1 MAKAKAFITRH
12 PAWTTIFIVLF
23 AGLFMGAKWLEPQ
36 PDVMDGAQFSTVQRG
51 NLRVTVAEGGAL
63 DSTSKLNLKCE
74 LDNGGTIVSLVAEG
88 TYVDGPSQYQVSE
101 EDTLQSIT
109 EKHMHLANVP
119 TADKPAGKAEQRAFE
134 EALRT
139 ANPDLDWENLELGQT
154 VQIPGALLVKFED
167 ADLRE
172 KILHQ
177 EKSVADAE
185 RDLGNAKKDLALRRI
200 ETASANR
207 QAALDVEFAQQDLD
221 RYIEGDTPLQLL
233 KMEGD
238 IALAEEEI
246 KRAEEKLASTRK
258 LREKGYATSLEVQ
271 SNELTIKKQQN
282 SITQTKKQQEL
293 FLKFEQPQQKKRY
306 EAKLDQATVE
316 EQRTIQKSNTLVE
329 SAEGTVLRRSEG
341 LKAQQERLVLYKEQ
355 LIKSEMRAP
364 QDGLVIYA
372 RSSSRYN
379 DTYIKEGALIRKG
392 YSVIDLPDIS
402 ELMAVVQVHESFVRH
417 IKTGQKAVVRID
429 SLPDREFQGVVR
441 HVAPT
446 PDARRKYYENISV
459 YDTHVWIQDENSQLP
474 EDLKPGV
481 SAKAEIVVA
490 ELNDVMMVP
499 VQSVTTY
506 KGQKVVQV
514 KRGEN
519 LVVVPVKT
527 GQFNNRFI
535 EIKDGLKEGDQVSL
549 APNIDENS
557 ETQGDRSPST
567 AITSAGS

>member
-88 TYVDGPSQYQVSE
+88 TYVDGPSQYQVRE
-101 EDTLQSIT
+101 KDTLQSIT

-119 TADKPAGKAEQRAFE
+119 TADKPAGKVEQRAFE

-139 ANPDLDWENLELGQT
+139 VNPNLDWENLELGQT

-172 KILHQ
+172 KILFQ

-392 YSVIDLPDIS
+392 YNVIDLPDIS

-519 LVVVPVKT
+519 VVVVPVKT

>member
-172 KILHQ
+172 KILFQ

-459 YDTHVWIQDENSQLP
+459 YDTHVWIQDENSQIP

-481 SAKAEIVVA
+481 SAKAEIIVA

-519 LVVVPVKT
+519 VVVVPVKT

>member
-172 KILHQ
+172 KILFQ

-417 IKTGQKAVVRID
+417 IKTDQKAVVRID

-481 SAKAEIVVA
+481 SAKAEIIVA

-519 LVVVPVKT
+519 VVVVPVKT

-567 AITSAGS
+567 AITSAGP

>member
-172 KILHQ
+172 KILFQ

-429 SLPDREFQGVVR
+429 SLPDQEFQGVVR

-519 LVVVPVKT
+519 VVVVPVKT

>member
-172 KILHQ
+172 KILFQ

-519 LVVVPVKT
+519 VVVVPVKT

-557 ETQGDRSPST
+557 ETQGDQSPST

>member
-36 PDVMDGAQFSTVQRG
+36 PDVMDGAQFTTVQRG
-51 NLRVTVAEGGAL
+51 NFRVTVAEGGAL

-88 TYVDGPSQYQVSE
+88 TYVDGPSQYQVNG

-139 ANPDLDWENLELGQT
+139 ANPDVDWDNLGLGQT
-154 VQIPGALLVKFED
+154 VQVPGALLVKFED

-172 KILHQ
+172 KILYQ

-429 SLPDREFQGVVR
+429 SLPDREFHGVVR

-481 SAKAEIVVA
+481 SAKAEIIVA

-519 LVVVPVKT
+519 VVVVPVKT

-557 ETQGDRSPST
+557 ETQGDRSPSP

>member
-1 MAKAKAFITRH
+1 
-12 PAWTTIFIVLF
+12 
-23 AGLFMGAKWLEPQ
+23 MGAKWLEPQ

-139 ANPDLDWENLELGQT
+139 ANPDLDWENLALGQT

-167 ADLRE
+167 ADLRD

-207 QAALDVEFAQQDLD
+207 QAALDVEFSQQDLD

-481 SAKAEIVVA
+481 SAKAEIIVA

-519 LVVVPVKT
+519 VVVVPVKT

-535 EIKDGLKEGDQVSL
+535 EIKDGLKEGAQVSL

-557 ETQGDRSPST
+557 ETQGDRSPSP
-567 AITSAGS
+567 AILSAGS

>member
-316 EQRTIQKSNTLVE
+316 QQRTIQKSNTLVE

-519 LVVVPVKT
+519 VVVVPVKT

>member
-139 ANPDLDWENLELGQT
+139 ANPDLDWENLALGQT

-167 ADLRE
+167 ADLRD

-207 QAALDVEFAQQDLD
+207 QAALDVEFSQQDLD

-316 EQRTIQKSNTLVE
+316 QQRTIQKSNTLVE
-329 SAEGTVLRRSEG
+329 SAEGTVLRRTEG

-355 LIKSEMRAP
+355 LAKSEMRAP

-459 YDTHVWIQDENSQLP
+459 YYTHVWIQDENSQLP

-481 SAKAEIVVA
+481 SAKAEIIVA

-506 KGQKVVQV
+506 KGQKVIQV

-519 LVVVPVKT
+519 VVVVPVKT

-557 ETQGDRSPST
+557 ETQGDRSPSP
-567 AITSAGS
+567 AILSAGS

>member
-139 ANPDLDWENLELGQT
+139 ANPDLDWENLALGQT

-167 ADLRE
+167 ADLRD

-481 SAKAEIVVA
+481 SAKAEIIVA

-519 LVVVPVKT
+519 VVVVPVKT

-557 ETQGDRSPST
+557 ETQGDRSPSP
-567 AITSAGS
+567 AILSAGS

>member
-51 NLRVTVAEGGAL
+51 NLRVTVSEGGAL

-74 LDNGGTIVSLVAEG
+74 LDNGGTIVSPVAEG
-88 TYVDGPSQYQVSE
+88 TYVDGPSQYQVNE

-119 TADKPAGKAEQRAFE
+119 TADKPAGKAEQRSFE

-172 KILHQ
+172 KILFQ

-185 RDLGNAKKDLALRRI
+185 RDLGNAEKDLALRRI

-306 EAKLDQATVE
+306 EAKLAQATVE

-481 SAKAEIVVA
+481 SAKAEIIVA

-519 LVVVPVKT
+519 VVVVPVKT

-557 ETQGDRSPST
+557 ETQGDRSPSP

>member
-1 MAKAKAFITRH
+1 MAKARAFFTRH
-12 PAWTTIFIVLF
+12 PAWATIFIVLF

-36 PDVMDGAQFSTVQRG
+36 PNVMDGAQFSTVQRG

-139 ANPDLDWENLELGQT
+139 VNPDLDWENLELGQT

-172 KILHQ
+172 KILFQ

-519 LVVVPVKT
+519 VVVVPVKT

>member
-139 ANPDLDWENLELGQT
+139 ANPDLDWENLALGQT

-167 ADLRE
+167 ADLRD

-207 QAALDVEFAQQDLD
+207 QAALDVEFSQQDLD

-306 EAKLDQATVE
+306 EAKLDQAKVE

-329 SAEGTVLRRSEG
+329 SAEGTVLRRTEG

-355 LIKSEMRAP
+355 LAKSEMRAP

-429 SLPDREFQGVVR
+429 SLPDREFRGVVR

-481 SAKAEIVVA
+481 SAKAEIIVA

-519 LVVVPVKT
+519 VVVVPVKT

-557 ETQGDRSPST
+557 ETQGDRSPSP
-567 AITSAGS
+567 AILSAGS

>member
-139 ANPDLDWENLELGQT
+139 VNPDLDWENLELGQT

-172 KILHQ
+172 KILFQ

-429 SLPDREFQGVVR
+429 SLPDQEFQGVVR

-519 LVVVPVKT
+519 VVVVPVKT

>member
-12 PAWTTIFIVLF
+12 PASTTIFIVLF

-88 TYVDGPSQYQVSE
+88 TYVDGPSQYQVNE

-139 ANPDLDWENLELGQT
+139 ANPDLDWENLKLGQT

-172 KILHQ
+172 KILFQ

-417 IKTGQKAVVRID
+417 IKTDQKAVVRID

-459 YDTHVWIQDENSQLP
+459 YDTHVWIQDDNSQLP

-481 SAKAEIVVA
+481 SAKAEIIVA

-519 LVVVPVKT
+519 VVVVPVKT

>member
-88 TYVDGPSQYQVSE
+88 TYVDGPSQYQVRE

-119 TADKPAGKAEQRAFE
+119 TADKPAGKVEQRAFE

-139 ANPDLDWENLELGQT
+139 VNPNLDWENLELGQT

-172 KILHQ
+172 KILFQ

-392 YSVIDLPDIS
+392 YNVIDLPDIS

-519 LVVVPVKT
+519 VVVVPVKT

>member
-139 ANPDLDWENLELGQT
+139 VNPDLDWENLELGQT

-172 KILHQ
+172 KILFQ

-519 LVVVPVKT
+519 VVVVPVKT

>member
-139 ANPDLDWENLELGQT
+139 ANPDLDWENLKLGQT

-172 KILHQ
+172 KILFQ

-221 RYIEGDTPLQLL
+221 RYIQGDTPLQLL

-417 IKTGQKAVVRID
+417 IKTDQKAVVRID

-481 SAKAEIVVA
+481 SAKAEIIVA
-490 ELNDVMMVP
+490 ELNDVLMVP

-519 LVVVPVKT
+519 VEVVPVKT

-557 ETQGDRSPST
+557 ETQGDSSPSP
-567 AITSAGS
+567 AIASAGS

>member
-1 MAKAKAFITRH
+1 MAKAKAFISRH

-88 TYVDGPSQYQVSE
+88 TYVDGPSQYQASE

-109 EKHMHLANVP
+109 EKHMHLASVP

-139 ANPDLDWENLELGQT
+139 VNPDLDWENLELGQT

-172 KILHQ
+172 KILFQ

-519 LVVVPVKT
+519 VVVVPVKT

-567 AITSAGS
+567 AIISAGS

>member
-139 ANPDLDWENLELGQT
+139 VNPDLDWENLELGQT

-172 KILHQ
+172 KILFQ

-392 YSVIDLPDIS
+392 YNVIDLPDIS

-519 LVVVPVKT
+519 VVVVPVKT

-557 ETQGDRSPST
+557 ETQGDHSPST

>member
-88 TYVDGPSQYQVSE
+88 TYVDGPSQYQVKE

-119 TADKPAGKAEQRAFE
+119 TADKPAGKAEQRSFE

-172 KILHQ
+172 KILFQ

-306 EAKLDQATVE
+306 EAKLAQATVE

-429 SLPDREFQGVVR
+429 SLPDREFRGVVR

-481 SAKAEIVVA
+481 SAKAEIIVA

-519 LVVVPVKT
+519 VVVVPVKT

-557 ETQGDRSPST
+557 ETQGDRSPSP

>member
-139 ANPDLDWENLELGQT
+139 ANPDLDWENLALGQT

-167 ADLRE
+167 ADLRD

-316 EQRTIQKSNTLVE
+316 QQRTIQKSNTLVE
-329 SAEGTVLRRSEG
+329 SAEGTVLRRTEG

-355 LIKSEMRAP
+355 LAKSEMRAP

-481 SAKAEIVVA
+481 SAKAEIIVA

-506 KGQKVVQV
+506 KGQKVIQV

-519 LVVVPVKT
+519 VVVVPVKT

-557 ETQGDRSPST
+557 ETQGDRSPSP
-567 AITSAGS
+567 AIASAGS

>member
-172 KILHQ
+172 KILFQ

-429 SLPDREFQGVVR
+429 SLPDQEFQGVVR

-519 LVVVPVKT
+519 VVVVPVKT

-557 ETQGDRSPST
+557 ETQGDRSPSP
-567 AITSAGS
+567 AILSAGS

>member
-88 TYVDGPSQYQVSE
+88 TYVDGPSQYQVNE

-119 TADKPAGKAEQRAFE
+119 TADKPAGKSEQRAFE

-139 ANPDLDWENLELGQT
+139 ANPDLDWENLKLGQT

-172 KILHQ
+172 KILFQ

-417 IKTGQKAVVRID
+417 IKTDQKAVVRID

-519 LVVVPVKT
+519 VVVVPVKT

>member
-139 ANPDLDWENLELGQT
+139 ANPDLDWENLALGQT

-167 ADLRE
+167 ADLRD

-316 EQRTIQKSNTLVE
+316 QQRTIQKSNTLVE
-329 SAEGTVLRRSEG
+329 SAEGTVLRRTEG

-355 LIKSEMRAP
+355 LVKSEMRAP

-481 SAKAEIVVA
+481 SAKAEIIVA

-519 LVVVPVKT
+519 VVVVPVKT

-557 ETQGDRSPST
+557 ETQGDRSPSP
-567 AITSAGS
+567 AILSAGS

>member
-36 PDVMDGAQFSTVQRG
+36 PDVMGGAQFSTVQRG

-139 ANPDLDWENLELGQT
+139 ANPDLDWENLALGQT

-167 ADLRE
+167 ADLRD

-207 QAALDVEFAQQDLD
+207 QAALDVEFSQQDLD

-306 EAKLDQATVE
+306 EAKLDQAKVE

-329 SAEGTVLRRSEG
+329 SAEGTVLRRTEG

-355 LIKSEMRAP
+355 LAKSEMRAP

-429 SLPDREFQGVVR
+429 SLPDREFRGVVR

-459 YDTHVWIQDENSQLP
+459 YDTQVWIQDENSQLP

-481 SAKAEIVVA
+481 SAKAEIIVA

-519 LVVVPVKT
+519 VVVVPVKT

-557 ETQGDRSPST
+557 ETQGDRSPSP
-567 AITSAGS
+567 AILSAGS

>member
-12 PAWTTIFIVLF
+12 PAWTTIVIVLL

-36 PDVMDGAQFSTVQRG
+36 PDALDGAQFATVQRG

-88 TYVDGPSQYQVSE
+88 TYVDGPSQYQVSG

-139 ANPDLDWENLELGQT
+139 ANPDLNWENLQHGQT
-154 VQIPGALLVKFED
+154 IQIPGALLVKFED
-167 ADLRE
+167 ADLRD

-306 EAKLDQATVE
+306 EAKLDQAKVE
-316 EQRTIQKSNTLVE
+316 QQRTIQKSNTLVE
-329 SAEGTVLRRSEG
+329 SAEGTVLRRTEG

-355 LIKSEMRAP
+355 LAKTEMRAP

-417 IKTGQKAVVRID
+417 IKADQKAIVRID

-481 SAKAEIVVA
+481 SAKAEIIVA

-519 LVVVPVKT
+519 MVVVPVKT

-557 ETQGDRSPST
+557 ETQGDSSSSPAIAST
-567 AITSAGS
+567 GS

>member
-139 ANPDLDWENLELGQT
+139 ANPDLDWENLALGQT

-167 ADLRE
+167 ADLRD

-207 QAALDVEFAQQDLD
+207 QAALDVEFSQQDLD

-316 EQRTIQKSNTLVE
+316 QQRTIQKSNTLVE
-329 SAEGTVLRRSEG
+329 SAEGTVLRRTEG

-355 LIKSEMRAP
+355 LAKSEMRAP

-481 SAKAEIVVA
+481 SAKAEIIVA

-519 LVVVPVKT
+519 VVVVPVKT

-557 ETQGDRSPST
+557 ETQGDRSPSP
-567 AITSAGS
+567 AILSAGS

>member
-119 TADKPAGKAEQRAFE
+119 TTDKPAGKAEQRAFE

-139 ANPDLDWENLELGQT
+139 VNPDLDWENLELGQT

-172 KILHQ
+172 KILFQ

-519 LVVVPVKT
+519 VVVVPVKT

-557 ETQGDRSPST
+557 ETQGDRRPST

>member
-36 PDVMDGAQFSTVQRG
+36 PDVMGGAQFSTVQRG

-139 ANPDLDWENLELGQT
+139 ANPDLDWKNLALGQT

-167 ADLRE
+167 ADLRD

-207 QAALDVEFAQQDLD
+207 QAALDVEFSQQDLD

-306 EAKLDQATVE
+306 EAKLDQAKVE

-329 SAEGTVLRRSEG
+329 SAEGTVLRRTEG

-355 LIKSEMRAP
+355 LAKSEMRAP

-429 SLPDREFQGVVR
+429 SLPDREFRGVVR

-459 YDTHVWIQDENSQLP
+459 YDTQVWIQDENSQLP

-481 SAKAEIVVA
+481 SAKAEIIVA

-519 LVVVPVKT
+519 VVVVPVKT

-557 ETQGDRSPST
+557 ETQGDRSPSP
-567 AITSAGS
+567 AILSAGS

>member
-88 TYVDGPSQYQVSE
+88 TYVDGPSQYQVRE

-119 TADKPAGKAEQRAFE
+119 TADKPAGKVEQRAFE

-139 ANPDLDWENLELGQT
+139 VNPDLDWENLELGQT

-172 KILHQ
+172 KILFQ

-392 YSVIDLPDIS
+392 YNVIDLPDIS

-519 LVVVPVKT
+519 VVVVPVKT

>member
-167 ADLRE
+167 ADLRD

-207 QAALDVEFAQQDLD
+207 QAALDVEFSQQDLD

-499 VQSVTTY
+499 VLSVATY

-519 LVVVPVKT
+519 QVVVPVKT